1 VICLVRFR
9 GIFLNT
15 FLLVLLA
22 AQPGA
27 AQNSGTGAPKKTD
40 ATGTAAAQKGT
51 TATAGKSG
59 SQKGDKQATQK
70 KPVAQAAAKPAPLT
84 PEITHR
90 IVTEIRSRYNVPPQV
105 TISVAEPKASTMA
118 GYDEMVVSFTGGTN
132 TTHHDF
138 LISTDR
144 KTLAHLEKI
153 DISQDLMSKIDVKGR
168 PVKGN
173 PNAKVTIVNFDDFQC
188 PFCSRLH
195 STLFADVFKDYAD
208 KIKVIYKD
216 YPLIEIHPWAMRA
229 AIDGNCLG
237 EQNSPAYWDFADYIH
252 ANQKQMAGKSRTDA
266 YQNIDNLAKEQAQKH
281 QLDADKLQACM
292 QKQDETGVRASM
304 AEGDKLGVDSTP
316 TLFINGERFT
326 GAVPEQELRS
336 ALDRALADS
345 GQQQAPANAKN

>member
-1 VICLVRFR
+1 
-9 GIFLNT
+9 
-15 FLLVLLA
+15 VLLA
-22 AQPGA
+22 AQPGTS
-27 AQNSGTGAPKKTD
+27 QSKGTAAPKKT
-40 ATGTAAAQKGT
+40 TGAPTARPGAKTAKKKKAASE
-51 TATAGKSG
+51 A
-59 SQKGDKQATQK
+59 
-70 KPVAQAAAKPAPLT
+70 VAKAVPLT

-90 IVTEIRSRYNVPPQV
+90 ITTEIRSHYNVPAQV
-105 TISVAEPKASTMA
+105 AISLSEPKPSTTA
-118 GYDEMVVSFTGGTN
+118 GYDEVVVTFAGGTS

-144 KTLAHLEKI
+144 KTLAHVEKI

-188 PFCSRLH
+188 PFCSRMH
-195 STLFADVFKDYAD
+195 STLFENVFKDYAD

-216 YPLIEIHPWAMRA
+216 YPLIEIHPWAMHA

-252 ANQKQMAGKSRTDA
+252 ANQKLMAGKSRADA
-266 YQNIDNLAKEQAQKH
+266 FQNIDNLAKEQAQKH

-292 QKQDETGVRASM
+292 QKQDESAVRASM

-316 TLFINGERFT
+316 TLFINGERYT
-326 GAVPEQELRS
+326 GAVPESELRA

-345 GQQQAPANAKN
+345 AQQAPANAKN

>member
-1 VICLVRFR
+1 LARFN
-9 GIFLNT
+9 GILLTT
-15 FLLVLLA
+15 FLLMLMAV
-22 AQPGA
+22 QPGA
-27 AQNSGTGAPKKTD
+27 AQSSGTNPPKAAGSTAAPAAGKGKTAATGKSTTKTAKKKTS
-40 ATGTAAAQKGT
+40 T
-51 TATAGKSG
+51 
-59 SQKGDKQATQK
+59 K
-70 KPVAQAAAKPAPLT
+70 KPAIQAASKPAPLT
-84 PEITHR
+84 PEVTHR
-90 IVTEIRSRYNVPPQV
+90 ITSEIRSRYSVPPQV
-105 TISVAEPKASTMA
+105 TISVSEPKAGTTT
-118 GYDEMVVSFTGGTN
+118 GYDDLVVSFTGGTN

-144 KTLAHLEKI
+144 KTLAHVEKI

-173 PNAKVTIVNFDDFQC
+173 PSAKVTVINFDDFQC

-195 STLFADVFKDYAD
+195 STLFESVFKDYAD

-216 YPLIEIHPWAMRA
+216 YPLIEIHPWAMHA

-237 EQNSPAYWDFADYIH
+237 EQNAPAYWDFADYIH
-252 ANQKQMAGKSRTDA
+252 TNQKQMAGKSRTEA
-266 YQNIDNLAKEQAQKH
+266 FQNIDNLAKEQAQKH

-292 QKQDETGVRASM
+292 QKQDEGAVRASM

-326 GAVPEQELRS
+326 GAVPESELRA

-345 GQQQAPANAKN
+345 GQQAPANAKN